1 LGNGFVPVHRGMD
14 DNLCYISDK
23 FLSDW
28 KQLFLS
34 SQSEQLP
41 SRPFTITQ

>member
-1 LGNGFVPVHRGMD
+1 MD
-14 DNLCYISDK
+14 DNLCYIFDK

-28 KQLFLS
+28 KQLFS
-34 SQSEQLP
+34 SNQSEQLS